1 MHDASSRSH
10 AILRIYV
17 RRRKNSAAAAGNDVL
32 DSSGNASRNARW
44 GNGGNKNVADSNG
57 ERVIDDRDGEFEGKY
72 SKRRRSKCSCNYR

>member
-1 MHDASSRSH
+1 
-10 AILRIYV
+10 V
-17 RRRKNSAAAAGNDVL
+17 AATGNDVL

-72 SKRRRSKCSCNYR
+72 SKRRCEQM